1 MFKIWESG
9 FSVSQSLAEGALN
22 GDQINATIYYI
33 LSNQRAPYYEVNQN
47 ASFNLR
53 KFDLSSQRCY
63 EGFSNLYA
71 TKLWRLPKNEDELYN
86 LVSIWTL
93 TLDRFGCRNFL
104 ELGVTGILQAILLS
118 LGSLKFTNHH
128 LELNLNPRQ
137 LHRDYLFRKV
147 NYLNESLLTIEVQVD
162 SENHANLFV
171 TLDKLIE
178 PSKRFFVCDAGC
190 IDSPLELKL

>member
-1 MFKIWESG
+1 MS
-9 FSVSQSLAEGALN
+9 S
-22 GDQINATIYYI
+22 
-33 LSNQRAPYYEVNQN
+33 QRAPYYELNQN
-47 ASFNLR
+47 ASLGLR

-63 EGFSNLYA
+63 EGFSSLYA
-71 TKLWRLPKNEDELYN
+71 TKLWRLPKNENELIN

-104 ELGVTGILQAILLS
+104 ELGVTGTIQAILLS

-137 LHRDYLFRKV
+137 LHRDYLFRKI
-147 NYLNESLLTIEVQVD
+147 NYLNESLITIEVHVD
-162 SENHANLFV
+162 SENHANLYV

-178 PSKRFFVCDAGC
+178 QPKRFFVCDAGC
-190 IDSPLELKL
+190 IDLPLELEL